1 MQSGLTKKRLR
12 LWLSLFLLLLIA
24 LTTLLGYQ
32 ALSQMK
38 WEAFRQYQMLAEEL
52 AGRIDD
58 HLSTLIEREEQRSL
72 SEYNFLNILGDEE
85 SNFIQRSP
93 LSKFP
98 VTANIPGLIGYFQV
112 DHQGRFSSPL
122 LPISPAKEAY
132 GIPQRE
138 YAERLKLQQQIQ
150 QLLSQNELVK
160 TTIKEQI
167 ARPDQSIS
175 EAPDAPFINLTKT
188 EALQYEDNFSKKSF
202 DRLERRA
209 ISSKPTPATHSPS
222 AALGQAAELE
232 LTAQFQDK
240 QLMAAPQEKIA
251 RIKAPAKRERRKE
264 KTVVAAPLAIAD
276 EAVRVTTFESEIDP
290 FYFAQLN
297 SGHFVLFR
305 KVWHNGQRTTQGIL
319 FEQQALLN
327 GVIKRLFETTALSKM
342 SSLTVAFQ
350 GNLLAHFSGTPE
362 HYPLTTAS
370 ELSGELLYQTNLSAP
385 LAKMQLIFS
394 IRHLPAGSGAP
405 FIYWVLSLLLLL
417 LCSGFYLIYRLGLKQ
432 LHLAQQQ
439 QDFVSA
445 VSHELKTP
453 LTSIRMYGE
462 ILREGWADEEKKRSY
477 YDYIFHE
484 SERLTRLINNVLRLA
499 RMTHSEQHLDLK
511 EVTISELIDLIQS
524 KVSSPIERSGFQLQ
538 LNHEEG
544 CDGRL
549 MVDPDA
555 FTQIILN
562 LVDNAVKF
570 SAKAETKQIDIAC
583 QRLSDNRVLFT
594 VRDYGPGVSKGQI
607 KKIFQL
613 FYRSENE
620 LTRSTV
626 GTGIGLAL
634 VKQLAQQM
642 GATVDAIEKSPGI
655 EFRLIFPS

>member
-12 LWLSLFLLLLIA
+12 LWLSLFLLPLIV

-38 WEAFRQYQMLAEEL
+38 WEAFRQHQVLAEEL

-58 HLSTLIEREEQRSL
+58 HLSTLIEHEEQRSL
-72 SEYNFLNILGDEE
+72 AEYNFLNILGDEK

-93 LSKFP
+93 LSNFP
-98 VTANIPGLIGYFQV
+98 VTTNIPGLIGYFQV
-112 DHQGRFSSPL
+112 DHQGHFSSPL
-122 LPISPAKEAY
+122 LPIGPAKEAY
-132 GIPQRE
+132 GIPQSE

-160 TTIKEQI
+160 ATIKEQI
-167 ARPDQSIS
+167 ARPDQSVS
-175 EAPDAPFINLTKT
+175 EELDAPFVSLT
-188 EALQYEDNFSKKSF
+188 EAEALYHEDNFSKKSF

-209 ISSKPTPATHSPS
+209 ISSKRELTASSPS
-222 AALGQAAELE
+222 AALGQATELK

-240 QLMAAPQEKIA
+240 QLMAPQEEMA
-251 RIKAPAKRERRKE
+251 SIKAPAKRERRKE
-264 KTVVAAPLAIAD
+264 KIIVAATLAMDD

-305 KVWHNGQRTTQGIL
+305 KVWRNGQRTTQGIL
-319 FEQQALLN
+319 FDQQALLN
-327 GVIKRLFETTALSKM
+327 GVIKKLFETTALSKM
-342 SSLTVAFQ
+342 SSLTVTFQ
-350 GNLLAHFSGTPE
+350 NNLLAHFSGTPE
-362 HYPLTTAS
+362 HYPLTSAS

-394 IRHLPAGSGAP
+394 IRHLPASSGAL

-417 LCSGFYLIYRLGLKQ
+417 LCGGFYLIYRLGLKQ

-499 RMTHSEQHLDLK
+499 RMTHNEHHLDLK
-511 EVTISELIDLIQS
+511 EVTISELINLIQS
-524 KVSSPIERSGFQLQ
+524 KASSPIERSGFQLQ

-583 QRLSDNRVLFT
+583 QHLSDNRVLFT

>member
-12 LWLSLFLLLLIA
+12 LWLSLFLLLLIV

-38 WEAFRQYQMLAEEL
+38 WEAFRQHQVLAEEL

-58 HLSTLIEREEQRSL
+58 RLSTLIEREEQRSL

-93 LSKFP
+93 LSNFP
-98 VTANIPGLIGYFQV
+98 VTTNIPGLIGYFQV
-112 DHQGRFSSPL
+112 DHQGHFSSPL
-122 LPISPAKEAY
+122 LPIDPAKETY
-132 GIPQRE
+132 GIPQSE

-167 ARPDQSIS
+167 ARTDQRVS
-175 EAPDAPFINLTKT
+175 EEVDVPFISLT
-188 EALQYEDNFSKKSF
+188 EAETPYHEDNFSKKSF

-209 ISSKPTPATHSPS
+209 ISNKPELAASSPS
-222 AALGQAAELE
+222 TALGQATELK
-232 LTAQFQDK
+232 LTAQFQDR
-240 QLMAAPQEKIA
+240 QLMAPQEEMA
-251 RIKAPAKRERRKE
+251 SIKTPAKRERRKE
-264 KTVVAAPLAIAD
+264 KTVVAASLAIAD
-276 EAVRVTTFESEIDP
+276 KAVRVTTFESEIDP

-305 KVWHNGQRTTQGIL
+305 KVWHNSQRTTQGIL

-327 GVIKRLFETTALSKM
+327 GIINKLFKTTALSKM
-342 SSLTVAFQ
+342 SSLAVAFQ

-362 HYPLTTAS
+362 HYSLTSAS

-385 LAKMQLIFS
+385 LARMQLIFS
-394 IRHLPAGSGAP
+394 IDHLPAGSGAP
-405 FIYWVLSLLLLL
+405 FIYWVLTLLLLL
-417 LCSGFYLIYRLGLKQ
+417 LCGGFYLIYRLGLKQ

-499 RMTHSEQHLDLK
+499 RMTHNEHHLDLK

-524 KVSSPIERSGFQLQ
+524 KTSLPIERSGFQLQ
-538 LNHEEG
+538 LNHDKS
-544 CDGRL
+544 CDGKL

-583 QRLSDNRVLFT
+583 RRLRDNRVLFT

-655 EFRLIFPS
+655 EFRLIFPG

>member
-12 LWLSLFLLLLIA
+12 LWLSLFLLLLIV

-38 WEAFRQYQMLAEEL
+38 WEAFRQHQVLAEEL

-58 HLSTLIEREEQRSL
+58 RLLTLIEREEQRSL

-93 LSKFP
+93 LSNFP

-112 DHQGRFSSPL
+112 DHQGHFSSPL
-122 LPISPAKEAY
+122 LPIGPAKEAY
-132 GIPQRE
+132 GIPQSE

-167 ARPDQSIS
+167 ARPDQRDS
-175 EAPDAPFINLTKT
+175 EGTDAPFVSLIGA
-188 EALQYEDNFSKKSF
+188 EAPYHEDNFSKKSF
-202 DRLERRA
+202 DQLERRA
-209 ISSKPTPATHSPS
+209 ISSKPELAASSSGTTASQAT
-222 AALGQAAELE
+222 ELK
-232 LTAQFQDK
+232 LTAQFQDG
-240 QLMAAPQEKIA
+240 QLMAPQEEMA
-251 RIKAPAKRERRKE
+251 SIKTPAKRARRKE
-264 KTVVAAPLAIAD
+264 KTIVAASLAIAD
-276 EAVRVTTFESEIDP
+276 KAVRVTTFESEIDP

-327 GVIKRLFETTALSKM
+327 GVINKLFKTTALSKM
-342 SSLTVAFQ
+342 SSLAVAFQ

-362 HYPLTTAS
+362 HYPLTSAS

-385 LAKMQLIFS
+385 LARMQLIFS

-417 LCSGFYLIYRLGLKQ
+417 LCGGFYLIYRLSLKQ

-499 RMTHSEQHLDLK
+499 RMTHNEHHLDLK
-511 EVTISELIDLIQS
+511 EVAISELIDLIQS
-524 KVSSPIERSGFQLQ
+524 KASSPIERSGFQLQ
-538 LNHEEG
+538 LNHDKS

-583 QRLSDNRVLFT
+583 RRLRDNRVLFT

>member
-1 MQSGLTKKRLR
+1 MQSGLTKAQLR
-12 LWLSLFLLLLIA
+12 RWLSLFLLLLIG

-38 WEAFRQYQMLAEEL
+38 WETFRQHQVLAEEL
-52 AGRIDD
+52 ADRIDN
-58 HLSTLIEREEQRSL
+58 HLSALIEREEQRSL
-72 SEYNFLNILGDEE
+72 TEYNFLNVLGDVK

-93 LSKFP
+93 LSSFP
-98 VTANIPGLIGYFQV
+98 VKAEIPGLIGYFQV

-122 LPISPAKEAY
+122 LPVGSPKEAY
-132 GIPQRE
+132 GLPKSD
-138 YAERLKLQQQIQ
+138 YAARLKLQQQIQ

-160 TTIKEQI
+160 AAKKEPI
-167 ARPDQSIS
+167 AKADQRIL
-175 EAPDAPFINLTKT
+175 EEIDAPMVSLT
-188 EALQYEDNFSKKSF
+188 EAENDYREDNFSKKSF
-202 DRLERRA
+202 DRLERA
-209 ISSKPTPATHSPS
+209 IPSKREQAASSPS
-222 AALGQAAELE
+222 AVLGQVAELK
-232 LTAQFQDK
+232 LTSQFQDK
-240 QLMAAPQEKIA
+240 QLMAPQEE
-251 RIKAPAKRERRKE
+251 KANLKAALTKRKKRKE
-264 KTVVAAPLAIAD
+264 QAVVAASLAVAD

-305 KVWHNGQRTTQGIL
+305 KVWRNGQRTTQGIL
-319 FEQQALLN
+319 FEQQAFLN
-327 GVIKRLFETTALSKM
+327 GVIEQLFKSTALAEM
-342 SSLTVAFQ
+342 SDLIVAFQ
-350 GNLLAHFSGTPE
+350 GNLLAHFSGTAE
-362 HYPLTTAS
+362 RYQLSSAS

-394 IRHLPAGSGAP
+394 IRQLPAGSGAP

-417 LCSGFYLIYRLGLKQ
+417 LCGGFYLIYRLGLKQ
-432 LHLAQQQ
+432 LQLAQQQ

-462 ILREGWADEEKKRSY
+462 ILREGWADEEKKSSY

-484 SERLTRLINNVLRLA
+484 SERLTRLINNVLQLA
-499 RMTHSEQHLDLK
+499 RMRHNELHLDLK
-511 EVTISELIDLIQS
+511 KVTIDELIDLIQS
-524 KVSSPIERSGFQLQ
+524 KASSPIERSGFQLQ
-538 LNHEEG
+538 LSHEEG
-544 CDGRL
+544 CDGTL
-549 MVDPDA
+549 IVDPDA
-555 FTQIILN
+555 FTQIMLN

-570 SAKAETKQIDIAC
+570 SAKAEIKQIDITC
-583 QRLSDNRVLFT
+583 RRLSDNQLAFT
-594 VRDYGPGVSKGQI
+594 VRDYGPGISKGQK

-642 GATVDAIEKSPGI
+642 GATVDAIEKRPGV
-655 EFRLIFPS
+655 EFRLVFSG

>member
-38 WEAFRQYQMLAEEL
+38 WEAFRQHQVLAEEL
-52 AGRIDD
+52 AGRIDS

-72 SEYNFLNILGDEE
+72 TEYNFLNVLGDEK

-93 LSKFP
+93 LSNFP
-98 VTANIPGLIGYFQV
+98 VTADIPGLIGYFQV
-112 DHQGRFSSPL
+112 DHQGHFSSPL
-122 LPISPAKEAY
+122 LPIDSPKSAY
-132 GIPQRE
+132 GIPQSE

-160 TTIKEQI
+160 TAIKEQI
-167 ARPDQSIS
+167 AKPDSRAS
-175 EAPDAPFINLTKT
+175 EEVDTPIVGLL
-188 EALQYEDNFSKKSF
+188 EAEDLYREKSFSKNSF
-202 DRLERRA
+202 DLLERRA
-209 ISSKPTPATHSPS
+209 ISSKREQITSRPS
-222 AALGQAAELE
+222 TNLGQVAELK
-232 LTAQFQDK
+232 LTSQFQDK
-240 QLMAAPQEKIA
+240 QLAAPQEEMA
-251 RIKAPAKRERRKE
+251 PIKKVPTKRKKRKE
-264 KTVVAAPLAIAD
+264 QTVVAASLAVAD

-319 FEQQALLN
+319 FKQKTFLN
-327 GVIKRLFETTALSKM
+327 GVIEELFKATTLSKM
-342 SSLTVAFQ
+342 SNLTVAFQ
-350 GNLLAHFSGTPE
+350 GNLLTHFSGTPAR
-362 HYPLTTAS
+362 YPLTSAS

-394 IRHLPAGSGAP
+394 IKHLPAGSGAP
-405 FIYWVLSLLLLL
+405 LIYWVLSLLLLL

-499 RMTHSEQHLDLK
+499 RMTHNENHLELK
-511 EVTISELIDLIQS
+511 EVAVSELIDLIKS
-524 KVSSPIERSGFQLQ
+524 KASSPIERSGFQLQ
-538 LNHEEG
+538 LSYEEG
-544 CDGRL
+544 CNGTL
-549 MVDPDA
+549 LVDPDA

-583 QRLSDNRVLFT
+583 HRLSGKRVAFT
-594 VRDYGPGVSKGQI
+594 IRDYGPGISKGQI

-620 LTRSTV
+620 LTRSTI

-642 GATVDAIEKSPGI
+642 GATVDAVEMTPGI
-655 EFRLIFPS
+655 EFRLVFPG